1 MVRSAI
7 WGAVTLVAGRRDV
20 MGKKTFWPLVAVFM
34 VIAVNAAANLVPIGG
49 YNTGELSAMYPT
61 GFTPAGRTFGIWSL
75 IYLGLLTFGIAAW
88 AGATRTRERIA
99 AIRTPFFV
107 NAVGNAAWIF
117 VWHHQMV
124 ALSLVVM
131 LVILATLIIIFRRL
145 RTLSAPTRAEFFAVD
160 GVFSLYFGWI
170 TAATLLNFGL
180 LFFHL
185 KWYPFGLT
193 MNEWAL
199 VSVCTATA
207 IYVWMGAVTR
217 DVVYCLV
224 FVWAGYGIWSGT
236 ETITPEVRLAALTG
250 IVAVA
255 AVILW
260 ALFNPWRRASL
271 RGP

>member
-1 MVRSAI
+1 
-7 WGAVTLVAGRRDV
+7 
-20 MGKKTFWPLVAVFM
+20 MGKKSFWPLLAALM

-61 GFTPAGRTFGIWSL
+61 GFTPAGRTFGVSWTL
-75 IYLGLLTFGIAAW
+75 IFIGLLIFGIAAW
-88 AGATRTRERIA
+88 AGAPRTRERIA
-99 AIRTPFFV
+99 AISTPFFV

-124 ALSLVVM
+124 ELSLAVM

-145 RTLSAPTRAEFFAVD
+145 RTLSAPSRTEFIAVD

-217 DVVYCLV
+217 DAVYCVV
-224 FVWAGYGIWSGT
+224 FVWAGYGIWTGT
-236 ETITPEVRLAALTG
+236 EAITAPVRLAALTG

-255 AVILW
+255 AVIVW
-260 ALFNPWRRASL
+260 ALFNPWRRARL

>member
-1 MVRSAI
+1 
-7 WGAVTLVAGRRDV
+7 
-20 MGKKTFWPLVAVFM
+20 MGKKTFWPLVAVLM
-34 VIAVNAAANLVPIGG
+34 VIAVNAAANIVPIGG
-49 YNTGELSAMYPT
+49 YNTGQLSAMYPT
-61 GFTPAGRTFGIWSL
+61 GFTPAGRTFGIWSI

-88 AGATRTRERIA
+88 AGAPRTRERIA
-99 AIRTPFFV
+99 AIAAPFFV

-124 ALSLVVM
+124 ELSLAVM

-145 RTLSAPTRAEFFAVD
+145 RALSAPTRAEFFAVD

-170 TAATLLNFGL
+170 TAATLLNFGA
-180 LFFHL
+180 LFFDL
-185 KWYPFGLT
+185 KWYPFGQT
-193 MNEWAL
+193 MDGWAL

-217 DVVYCLV
+217 DAVYCLV

-236 ETITPEVRLAALTG
+236 EAITAPVRLAALTG

-255 AVILW
+255 AVIVW
-260 ALFNPWRRASL
+260 ALFNPWRRATL